1 MRCARG
7 GRDALARDRGTVTAE
22 LAIGI
27 TAVVS
32 MLTLLAGV
40 VDVAQTQLRAGDAA
54 AAGARAA
61 ARGESETEVLR
72 LTLRLAGTAASADV
86 RHDADLVEV
95 NVRVPVALPLP
106 GGPRVVVRGR
116 ARTPAEPHEGSP

>member
-1 MRCARG
+1 MSVRGGCAR
-7 GRDALARDRGTVTAE
+7 LARDRGTVTAE
-22 LAIGI
+22 LAIGM

-32 MLTLLAGV
+32 MLALLAGV

-61 ARGESETEVLR
+61 ARGESEAEVLR
-72 LTLRLAGTAASADV
+72 LTLRLAGAAASADV
-86 RHDADLVEV
+86 THDADLVAV

-116 ARTPAEPHEGSP
+116 ASTPAEPHEGLP